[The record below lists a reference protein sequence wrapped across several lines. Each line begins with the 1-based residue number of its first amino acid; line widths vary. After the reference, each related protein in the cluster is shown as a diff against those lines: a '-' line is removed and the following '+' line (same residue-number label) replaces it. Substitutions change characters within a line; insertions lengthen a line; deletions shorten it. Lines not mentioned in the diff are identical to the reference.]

1 MAFPHYPRK
10 KTPFQPN
17 IHGKLVV
24 RLWIPQIQII
34 CCTYKIPVHGHEW
47 MLRSELDRA
56 SRGHGWCPQT
66 WWVTAFSPWNL
77 RAAADTPGLCLC
89 SAPFTVQVWADNGLD
104 FPFTAAFIL
113 SVLRYHQRQGK
124 CWEISLTVLSDIWL
138 QKALAY
144 PTPLLADY
152 FKGTDSP
159 FSSAAWTVSFPGLCF
174 WPFFFFSPTKCI
186 SAIACPGLD
195 LKRNLSFWTDNPKL
209 GDKVMEFEVLW
220 TFWMI
225 FVCSQGSKIS
235 SSSWTFPFLLLLSFE
250 TRVFFQERFVPLK
263 EYFPN

>member
-1 MAFPHYPRK
+1 MAFPHYPGK
-10 KTPFQPN
+10 ETPFQPN

-24 RLWIPQIQII
+24 KLWIPQMQII
-34 CCTYKIPVHGHEW
+34 FCTYKTPVHGQEW

-56 SRGHGWCPQT
+56 PKGHGWHPQT
-66 WWVTAFSPWNL
+66 WWDTAFSPWNL

-89 SAPFTVQVWADNGLD
+89 SVPFTVQVWADNGLD

-113 SVLRYHQRQGK
+113 SVLRYHQWQGK

-159 FSSAAWTVSFPGLCF
+159 FSYFCCLNSFFSRAPFLA
-174 WPFFFFSPTKCI
+174 FFFFPH
-186 SAIACPGLD
+186 
-195 LKRNLSFWTDNPKL
+195 
-209 GDKVMEFEVLW
+209 KVYQCRCLPRA
-220 TFWMI
+220 
-225 FVCSQGSKIS
+225 GSEEES
-235 SSSWTFPFLLLLSFE
+235 ELL
-250 TRVFFQERFVPLK
+250 
-263 EYFPN
+263 NW

>member
-1 MAFPHYPRK
+1 MAFPHYPGK

-17 IHGKLVV
+17 IHGKVVV

-34 CCTYKIPVHGHEW
+34 CCTYKTPVHAHKW
-47 MLRSELDRA
+47 MLRSELDCA
-56 SRGHGWCPQT
+56 PRGHGWCPQT

-77 RAAADTPGLCLC
+77 WAAADTPGLCLC

-174 WPFFFFSPTKCI
+174 WPFFFPPQSVSVPLPAQGWI
-186 SAIACPGLD
+186 WRGIWASGLIT
-195 LKRNLSFWTDNPKL
+195 LNLGTSWWNLRFYEPFEWFLCVHRVQKL
-209 GDKVMEFEVLW
+209 ARVHEPFP
-220 TFWMI
+220 
-225 FVCSQGSKIS
+225 S
-235 SSSWTFPFLLLLSFE
+235 SSSCHSKLVF
-250 TRVFFQERFVPLK
+250 FFQERFVPLK